1 MVRCSGGGQVFGSLL
16 SSFCRGGA
24 RLEAEAVVAGF
35 DDMAVMRQAIE
46 QCGRHF
52 RIAEHAGPFTEAEVR
67 RDRHAGALIELAEQV
82 EEQGSAGRAE
92 RQIAELVQDYE
103 IASNQPL
110 GELTGLS
117 QGFLLLE
124 RIDQF
129 DRREEA
135 NLFAVM
141 FDGLNAEGGRQM
153 RFSCSG
159 TSDEDDIVGIV
170 DELAV
175 MELSHQSFIGLAGGK
190 VESGQIFVG
199 GEARRLD
206 LIGD

>member
-1 MVRCSGGGQVFGSLL
+1 MFRRWSRFGSLL

-52 RIAEHAGPFTEAEVR
+52 RIAEHAGPLAEAQVR
-67 RDRHAGALIELAEQV
+67 CDDHAGALIELAEQG
-82 EEQGSAGRAE
+82 EKQGSTRRAKG
-92 RQIAELVQDYE
+92 QITKLVQDHE
-103 IASNQPL
+103 VASGEPL
-110 GELTGLS
+110 GDLAGLS

-141 FDGLNAEGGRQM
+141 FDGLNAESRRQM
-153 RFSCSG
+153 RLSG
-159 TSDEDDIVGIV
+159 SGASDEDDIVGLV
-170 DELAV
+170 DELAP
-175 MELSHQSFIGLAGGK
+175 MELSHQRFVDLARGK
-190 VESGQIFVG
+190 IESGQILVS

-206 LIGD
+206 